1 MKYKHVFHA
10 EIKMSSQTISI
21 NQKNLLE
28 YCGYLVNEDTK
39 EASQD
44 LLDLVRQI
52 DLREKREEKF
62 MNQLEKIIKIIINKE
77 AK

>member
-1 MKYKHVFHA
+1 
-10 EIKMSSQTISI
+10 MSSQTISI

>member
-1 MKYKHVFHA
+1 
-10 EIKMSSQTISI
+10 MSCQTISI

-28 YCGYLVNEDTK
+28 YCGYLVNEDTE

-44 LLDLVRQI
+44 LLDLIKQI

-62 MNQLEKIIKIIINKE
+62 MNQLKKIIKIIIKKE
-77 AK
+77 AIRNEEY